1 MRLADL
7 IRENEQ
13 SEEPISKVNSIRR
26 ISAAYQSMYAKP
38 EPEVNETEIENEEDK
53 NVTPT

>member
-26 ISAAYQSMYAKP
+26 ISAAYQSMYAP
-38 EPEVNETEIENEEDK
+38 VEPEVNETEIENEEDK